1 MGRKLP
7 SSVIP
12 TNTECRSL
20 SEMGKMLRTY
30 RGVAQL
36 RIDQAAKLA
45 GLSTDVLSRIENGQ
59 SVTTE
64 NLFKLMGLLNLKLSL
79 QLDQEALQTGA
90 QSEPGS
96 AKVLAA

>member
-12 TNTECRSL
+12 ANTDCRSL
-20 SEMGKMLRTY
+20 PELGQMLRTY
-30 RGVAQL
+30 RGVAKL

-79 QLDQEALQTGA
+79 QLDAASLSSSFETEPATGA
-90 QSEPGS
+90 RV
-96 AKVLAA
+96 A